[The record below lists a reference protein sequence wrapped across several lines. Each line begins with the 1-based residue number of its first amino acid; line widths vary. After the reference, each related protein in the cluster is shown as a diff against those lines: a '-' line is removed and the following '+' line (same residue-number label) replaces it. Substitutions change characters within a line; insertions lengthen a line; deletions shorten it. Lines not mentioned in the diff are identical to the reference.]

1 MEELIQ
7 KSIVSLILVLA
18 VIGIIAFY
26 TNAAKSLVKLGFN
39 NLIFFT
45 LACIFFLLGVLLWV
59 ISWAFL
65 VRKFT
70 PISYKNLFLVG
81 FSSLYGA
88 LTPVQLGTDALRSIS
103 LKKHFQLS
111 YFKSIAASM
120 TAKGTKFLVIAIV
133 FILVILMF
141 LSRQVIDSVIFFSLI
156 SGFIV
161 ILLAS
166 TLFLL
171 PLNKRISIKLSQ
183 FFKRLGRIIPLFEKI
198 GKFFLDYSSYMKK
211 FSLNAIIYVFLLG
224 FLSWV
229 FEFLA
234 LQFTFFAVLPEE
246 KNLGLI
252 PILVLFV
259 LISVLERTPFLP
271 RGIGVVEFIGFTYLN
286 MVSRLVTSLQ
296 VSQIG
301 AVLILYDVVRLI
313 IPTILSL
320 IIAFAFKVEAK
331 ESELHHSKKY

>member
-7 KSIVSLILVLA
+7 KSIVSLVLVLA

-26 TNAAKSLVKLGFN
+26 TNAAKSLVKLGFSD
-39 NLIFFT
+39 LIFFAV
-45 LACIFFLLGVLLWV
+45 ACFFFLFGVLLWV

-70 PISYKNLFLVG
+70 PISYKNLFLIG

-103 LKKHFQLS
+103 LKKHFKLS
-111 YFKSIAASM
+111 YSKSIAASM

-141 LSRQVIDSVIFFSLI
+141 LSNKQIDSVIFFSLV

-166 TLFLL
+166 ALFLL
-171 PLNKRISIKLSQ
+171 PLNRRISLKLSQ
-183 FFKRLGRIIPLFEKI
+183 FFKRIGKIIPLFEKM
-198 GKFFLDYSSYMKK
+198 GKFFFDYSRYMKK
-211 FSLNAIIYVFLLG
+211 FSLKAIIFVFVLG
-224 FLSWV
+224 FLSWI

-234 LQFTFFAVLPEE
+234 LQFTFFAVLPQE
-246 KNLGLI
+246 KDLGLI

-286 MVSRLVTSLQ
+286 MVSRFVTKLQ

-313 IPTILSL
+313 VPTILSL
-320 IIAFAFKVEAK
+320 IIAFAFKVKTE
-331 ESELHHSKKY
+331 ESEIHHSKN